1 MILDEVAVIADLCGQ
16 RVEHGILI
24 AGYSCIGGYSQL
36 SQVFLKFRGDICNCL
51 IHQIPPLV
59 VDILP
64 LIRHDIQCILRNIT
78 TKDRSVFIVQDCI
91 DRRIIL
97 GGNKPFRKHFLKRRK
112 ACMVQDLFG

>member
-1 MILDEVAVIADLCGQ
+1 MNLRIK

-36 SQVFLKFRGDICNCL
+36 SQVFLKFWGDICNCL

-64 LIRHDIQCILRNIT
+64 LFRHDIQYILRNIT

-112 ACMVQDLFG
+112 ACMVYDLFG